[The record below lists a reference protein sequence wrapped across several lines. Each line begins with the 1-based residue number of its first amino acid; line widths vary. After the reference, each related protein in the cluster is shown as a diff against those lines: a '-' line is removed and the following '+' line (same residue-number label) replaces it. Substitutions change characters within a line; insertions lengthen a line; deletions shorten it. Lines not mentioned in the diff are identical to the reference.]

1 MTRFLKTFADRLGQI
16 GAARRLRARIV
27 SQAEGVV
34 VEFNFGTGQ
43 NLRHYDR
50 ARVTKLYAVNPADGF
65 ANPDCDR
72 VDGAGLDIERVPAS
86 AEALPMKDATADTVV
101 VTYGFS
107 TIPDAEAAMAEA
119 RRVLRPGG
127 RLLLVEHGRA
137 PTGWIARLQ
146 DRLNPLWR
154 SFAGGDNLNRDI
166 TAMLGR
172 VGFDTSTVEQVY
184 LRGLPRVLGAHHL
197 GVARPV

>member
-1 MTRFLKTFADRLGQI
+1 MSIFIKRIAARILG
-16 GAARRLRARIV
+16 GASARRLRVRIV

-34 VEFNFGTGQ
+34 VEFNFGRGR

-50 ARVTKLYAVNPADGF
+50 ARVSKLYAVNPPAGF
-65 ANPDCDR
+65 ADPGCDQ
-72 VDGAGLDIERVPAS
+72 VDGAGLDIERIPVS
-86 AEALPMKDATADTVV
+86 AEALPLVDGIADTVV

-137 PTGWIARLQ
+137 PSRWIARLQ
-146 DRLNPLWR
+146 DRLNPIWR

-166 TAMLGR
+166 TGMLQR
-172 VGFDTSTVEQVY
+172 VGFDTSRIEQVY
-184 LRGLPRVLGAHHL
+184 LRGMPRVLGAHHL